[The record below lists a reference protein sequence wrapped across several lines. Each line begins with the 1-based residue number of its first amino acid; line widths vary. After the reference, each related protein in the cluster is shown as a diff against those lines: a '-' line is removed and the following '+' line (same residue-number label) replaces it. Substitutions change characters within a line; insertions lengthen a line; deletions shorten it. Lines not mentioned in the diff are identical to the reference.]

1 MQKNILLGKTIFF
14 FLSFTLLVGF
24 YFNEDSSGSGGFISD
39 FNTTWGYI
47 EALKYEIFVL
57 PSKWTVHTPLHYI
70 LLAKLNIIFDD
81 QKILRF
87 VFCLQSILLP
97 LLFYNCLK
105 IKYPKVQK
113 NLLLIFASSIFLLP
127 AFRSSAIWA
136 NNHLT
141 ALLFFLL
148 FSLCYLKW
156 RKKIKKNINDLKLVY
171 LQSFFLALAVYTR
184 QYYALFFFYCI
195 YVYFENLKIKNLI
208 QVLIFIFILTIP
220 GFFLIYYDPELIK
233 STFDSNISNTLL
245 VSSSIISFYLIPLLL
260 FYFLENK
267 PDTFINTKNLII
279 LILSVFLVLFLN
291 IFFDYNPKIGGG
303 YFMKLSYLLFDNS
316 ILFILTSV
324 IGFFSIFSLYIEN
337 KKNFILLFIFLA
349 GFPAFMIFQKYFE
362 PLLIFVFFLVL
373 NTGLTQD
380 FFNKRKYLFI
390 YYIYLSVYLFSA
402 ILNDYFKITKT
413 LI

>member
-14 FLSFTLLVGF
+14 FLSLTLLVGF
-24 YFNEDSSGSGGFISD
+24 YFNEDSSGSGGFIYD
-39 FNTTWGYI
+39 FNHTWGYVK
-47 EALKYEIFVL
+47 ALQYETFVF
-57 PSKWTVHTPLHYI
+57 PSKWTIHTPLHYI
-70 LLAKLNIIFDD
+70 LLAKLDIIFDD

-113 NLLLIFASSIFLLP
+113 NLLLIFASSIFLFP

-136 NNHLT
+136 NSHLT
-141 ALLFFLL
+141 ALVFFLL

-171 LQSFFLALAVYTR
+171 LQLFFLALSVYTR

-195 YVYFENLKIKNLI
+195 YVYFKNFKIKNLI
-208 QVLIFIFILTIP
+208 QILIFIFILTIP
-220 GFFLIYYDPELIK
+220 GFFLIYHDPLLMK
-233 STFDSNISNTLL
+233 SALSSNISNTLL
-245 VSSSIISFYLIPLLL
+245 VSSSIISFYSIPLFL

-267 PDTFINTKNLII
+267 PDTFIHTKNLII
-279 LILSVFLVLFLN
+279 LIVSVFLVLFLN
-291 IFFDYNPKIGGG
+291 IYFDYNPKIGGG

-316 ILFILTSV
+316 ILFILTSI
-324 IGFFSIFSLYIEN
+324 IGFFSIFSLFIEN
-337 KKNFILLFIFLA
+337 KKNFILLLIFLV
-349 GFPAFMIFQKYFE
+349 GLPAFKVYQKYYE
-362 PLLIFVFFLVL
+362 PLFIIVFFLIL
-373 NTGLTQD
+373 STGLTLD

-390 YYIYLSVYLFSA
+390 YYIYLSVYLLSA
-402 ILNDYFKITKT
+402 ILNDYFKITKN